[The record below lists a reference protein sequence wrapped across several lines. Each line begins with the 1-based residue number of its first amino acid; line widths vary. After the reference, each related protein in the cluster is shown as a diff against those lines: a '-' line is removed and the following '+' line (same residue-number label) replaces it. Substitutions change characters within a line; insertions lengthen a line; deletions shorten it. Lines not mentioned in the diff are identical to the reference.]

1 MENKT
6 GFVSKNRKK
15 TDNESDTKHHG
26 CFFGKRMV
34 CHKSTSIFK
43 SLRSRKLGRT
53 PFRTQRVS
61 SITEQ
66 SSCDIQTSLSDKIIL
81 QVGVKILLKNKE
93 GKYLLLRRSIKKYP
107 EVKSRWDIVGG
118 RINAGA
124 SLIKN
129 LKREIFEETNL
140 KLVGAPKLIYAQ
152 DILRKVG
159 HHVVRLTYIGEA
171 KGKIKLDESENDMYE
186 WFSLKELK
194 KLKDIDI
201 YLKELLRNNLI

>member
-15 TDNESDTKHHG
+15 TDNESDTKHRV

-34 CHKSTSIFK
+34 HRPSK
-43 SLRSRKLGRT
+43 
-53 PFRTQRVS
+53 TQRVS

-93 GKYLLLRRSIKKYP
+93 GKYLLLRRSILKYP

-118 RINAGA
+118 RINAGVT
-124 SLIKN
+124 LMEN

-140 KLVGAPKLIYAQ
+140 KLSGVPKLIYAQ

-201 YLKELLRNNLI
+201 YLKELLENNLI

>member
-1 MENKT
+1 M
-6 GFVSKNRKK
+6 
-15 TDNESDTKHHG
+15 
-26 CFFGKRMV
+26 
-34 CHKSTSIFK
+34 
-43 SLRSRKLGRT
+43 
-53 PFRTQRVS
+53 
-61 SITEQ
+61 
-66 SSCDIQTSLSDKIIL
+66 

-93 GKYLLLRRSIKKYP
+93 GKYLLLKRSILKYP

-118 RINAGA
+118 RINAGV
-124 SLIKN
+124 SLIEN

-159 HHVVRLTYIGEA
+159 HHVVRLTYIGES
-171 KGKIKLDESENDMYE
+171 KGKIKLDKEENDIYE

-201 YLKELLRNNLI
+201 YLKEVLKNNLI